1 MNVSMSDIS
10 TTKMT
15 SKGQVV
21 IPEEI
26 REYMHLES
34 GVKFIVMATSD
45 SIIFKKVT
53 PIPQKDVKLLLK
65 TSRAMAKKYKF
76 KEKDVPGVIAAVR
89 TAKKIKKI
97 KVDNAST
104 KRVQ

>member
-1 MNVSMSDIS
+1 MLISDIS

-34 GVKFIVMATSD
+34 GAKFIVMATGD
-45 SIIFKKVT
+45 SIIFKKVA
-53 PIPQKDVKLLLK
+53 PIPQKDIRKLLKASQDL
-65 TSRAMAKKYKF
+65 AKKYKF
-76 KEKDVPGVIAAVR
+76 NEKEIPDVISNVRKAKKKEKSL
-89 TAKKIKKI
+89 K
-97 KVDNAST
+97 
-104 KRVQ
+104 

>member
-1 MNVSMSDIS
+1 MSDIS

-34 GVKFIVMATSD
+34 GVKFIVMATND

-53 PIPQKDVKLLLK
+53 PIPQKDIKLLLK
-65 TSRAMAKKYKF
+65 ASQAIAKKYKF
-76 KEKDVPGVIAAVR
+76 KEKDVPVVIREVR
-89 TAKKIKKI
+89 AAKKANKSKTAVTLP
-97 KVDNAST
+97 KSA
-104 KRVQ
+104 

>member
-1 MNVSMSDIS
+1 MSDIS

-34 GVKFIVMATSD
+34 GAKFIVMATND

-65 TSRAMAKKYKF
+65 ASRAIAKKYKF
-76 KEKDVPGVIAAVR
+76 KEKDIPSIIAEVR
-89 TAKKIKKI
+89 AMKKAKK
-97 KVDNAST
+97 N
-104 KRVQ
+104 

>member
-1 MNVSMSDIS
+1 MSDIS

-45 SIIFKKVT
+45 SIIFKRVT
-53 PIPQKDVKLLLK
+53 PIPQKNVKLLLK
-65 TSRAMAKKYKF
+65 ASRAMAKKYKF
-76 KEKDVPGVIAAVR
+76 KEKEIPGVIAEVR
-89 TAKKIKKI
+89 TAKKTKKV
-97 KVDNAST
+97 KMNGSSS
-104 KRVQ
+104 KRA